1 MSQNS
6 ALPSRVRDV
15 LSRTNW
21 SICGGVGTASWLSGR
36 TSPPCLA
43 AAERQPPAPRATRVA
58 SERTDRARRVRRDA
72 GMRQRYCGASP
83 AVNRA
88 ARIVR
93 GPGTDRRERA
103 TACAKRL
110 GRGFSPGVLELLA
123 AARAERVVELD
134 RAAAARALALGLLG
148 VVAVQQRGGEAEE
161 RQDRRDEEPQDEGRA
176 LEASDD
182 PSGQAEAD
190 GDHDVRHGPSELAD
204 RPHDPDDREHDH
216 DQGRQAGED
225 ADDDLEQDPRR
236 DDEDDEGDEAGD
248 EARASSFLFHA
259 SIVEALQVRVPRLP
273 LRAVVAL
280 ELEAGEA
287 VAADL
292 GLLVRAAGRTE
303 QDEAGYGGG
312 CYGSHDASGERF
324 GDWTAG
330 RRVEDRLGT

>member
-6 ALPSRVRDV
+6 ALPNRVRDV

-58 SERTDRARRVRRDA
+58 SESTDRTRRVRGEA
-72 GMRQRYCGASP
+72 GMRKRYSGAGP
-83 AVNRA
+83 AGNPPA
-88 ARIVR
+88 PNGR
-93 GPGTDRRERA
+93 GPGPEQRESA
-103 TACAKRL
+103 TAWAQRL

-134 RAAAARALALGLLG
+134 RATAARALALGFLG
-148 VVAVQQRGGEAEE
+148 VVPGQQRSGEAEE

-190 GDHDVRHGPSELAD
+190 GDHDVRHGASELAD
-204 RPHDPDDREHDH
+204 GPHDPDDREHDH

-280 ELEAGEA
+280 ELEAG
-287 VAADL
+287 
-292 GLLVRAAGRTE
+292 
-303 QDEAGYGGG
+303 GGG
-312 CYGSHDASGERF
+312 GGGGLAP
-324 GDWTAG
+324 
-330 RRVEDRLGT
+330 